1 MKVKILWAGLTLL
14 LASPSSA
21 QRLTSLDRER
31 AHVMLDRIR
40 EELKKNYYDSTLRG
54 VDVAAR
60 ATQLDAQLD
69 SAADMGDVL
78 VTIASLPLALHDS
91 HTAFLPP
98 SYVLHVEYGWD
109 MLIIGDSCYV
119 GRVTP
124 GSDAERQGV
133 VAGDRVVSVN
143 GYTPTRENLW
153 QLLYLYHVLRPQT
166 ALRVVLGE
174 SARGPRQ
181 LDLASKAT
189 EGQRIVDLT
198 ANGDRGQYIRELE
211 REYSEYKPRF
221 QELGDVEIWKLPTF
235 SVRDRDIDEGLNRAR
250 KHRVLILDLRGDPG
264 GDEGELLRLIGGL
277 TPTDDTVFTRRM
289 RKERKPAIAKGQ
301 GAQAFGGQLVVLV
314 DSRSASASELTA
326 RTVQLMHRGLVV
338 GDRSEGAVMEGRFY
352 QFFVG
357 QDIRVYYGAEIT
369 SADLVMP
376 DGGRLED
383 AGVTPDSLI
392 LPTGSDLAA
401 GRDPVLA
408 RALAMAG
415 MPISPDSAGKLFP
428 RLKD

>member
-1 MKVKILWAGLTLL
+1 MKVKILWAGLALL

-54 VDVAAR
+54 VDLAAR
-60 ATQLDAQLD
+60 AAQLDARLD

-98 SYVLHVEYGWD
+98 GYVLHVEYGWD
-109 MLIIGDSCYV
+109 MFIIGDSCYV

-166 ALRVVLGE
+166 SLRVVLGE
-174 SARGPRQ
+174 SVGGFRQ

-198 ANGDRGQYIRELE
+198 ASGDRGQYIRELE
-211 REYSEYKPRF
+211 REYREYKPRF

-235 SVRDRDIDEGLNRAR
+235 SVRDRDIDEGLSRAR
-250 KHRVLILDLRGDPG
+250 KHRALILDLRGDPG
-264 GDEGELLRLIGGL
+264 GEEDELLRLIGGL
-277 TPTDDTVFTRRM
+277 TPTDDTVFTRRT
-289 RKERKPAIAKGQ
+289 RRERKPAVAKGL
-301 GAQAFGGQLVVLV
+301 GAHAFGGQLVVLV
-314 DSRSASASELTA
+314 DSRSASASELSA

-357 QDIRVYYGAEIT
+357 QDTRIYYGAEIT
-369 SADLVMP
+369 SGDLIMP
-376 DGGRLED
+376 DGKRLEG

-392 LPTGSDLAA
+392 LPTGPDLAA

-415 MPISPDSAGKLFP
+415 MPITPDSAGKLFP
-428 RLKD
+428 RPRD